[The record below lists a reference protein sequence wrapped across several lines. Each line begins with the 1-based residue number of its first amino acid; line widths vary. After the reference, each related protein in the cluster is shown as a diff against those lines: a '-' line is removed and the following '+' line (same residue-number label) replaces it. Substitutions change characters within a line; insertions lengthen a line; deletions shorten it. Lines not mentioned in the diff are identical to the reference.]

1 MSGKSGPSKR
11 SRQNTN
17 ENPYAT
23 DVHTYIAEK
32 EEEIKDLQ
40 KANEDLKE
48 TLKYTKQDLN
58 KSQIENEKL
67 STYVKELIEI
77 QKTFAEQL
85 QSVQETLCTIL
96 TKQNKNENTLE
107 SIKDTSLKQAEEVK
121 TQLQQQQQQQ
131 QQIKQQL
138 QKQSNEWVQ
147 VVRKINKNDV
157 NL

>member
-11 SRQNTN
+11 SRQNTDP
-17 ENPYAT
+17 NPNAT

-48 TLKYTKQDLN
+48 TLKHTKQDLN

-67 STYVKELIEI
+67 STYVKEPIEV

-85 QSVQETLCTIL
+85 HSVQETLSIIL
-96 TKQNKNENTLE
+96 TNQNKNENAIETTKNTRPNQTE
-107 SIKDTSLKQAEEVK
+107 ALKM
-121 TQLQQQQQQQ
+121 QL
-131 QQIKQQL
+131 
-138 QKQSNEWVQ
+138 
-147 VVRKINKNDV
+147 
-157 NL
+157 